1 MTSGIYKITNLE
13 DGSIYVG
20 QSKNIEKRFKQHQ
33 SPKEWEKRGHNKILY
48 NAFRKYGVEN
58 FTFEILECCEN
69 KQQMNELEKK
79 WIQYYHC
86 YIYDELYQRGYN
98 MTPGGDGR
106 DPAELREWW
115 KNIDASKKQK
125 IINSS
130 AKART
135 GSTLSD
141 ETKKLIGE
149 KQRAFRQMHPYTEQD
164 KYNIAMSMSNY
175 TVIAYDKNHNVVG
188 KFPSIHYVLSNFL
201 HFSSCSVNSYNALQ
215 KSIQNNTLYHGYY
228 WSIVD
233 DKI

>member
-1 MTSGIYKITNLE
+1 MTSGIYKITNLK
-13 DGSIYVG
+13 DGSIYIG

-33 SPKEWEKRGHNKILY
+33 SPKEWENRGYNKMLY

-58 FTFEILECCEN
+58 FTFEILECCEH
-69 KQQMNELEKK
+69 KQQRNELEKK

-106 DPAELREWW
+106 DSAELREWW
-115 KNIDASKKQK
+115 KNIDDYTKQK
-125 IINSS
+125 IIN
-130 AKART
+130 ALAEAHT
-135 GSTLSD
+135 GAALSD
-141 ETKKLIGE
+141 ETKKIIGE
-149 KQRAFRQMHPYTEQD
+149 KQKAFRQNHPYTEQD
-164 KYNIAMSMSNY
+164 KYNIAISMSSY

-201 HFSSCSVNSYNALQ
+201 HLSSCGVNSYNALR

-228 WSIVD
+228 WSVTNDEI
-233 DKI
+233 